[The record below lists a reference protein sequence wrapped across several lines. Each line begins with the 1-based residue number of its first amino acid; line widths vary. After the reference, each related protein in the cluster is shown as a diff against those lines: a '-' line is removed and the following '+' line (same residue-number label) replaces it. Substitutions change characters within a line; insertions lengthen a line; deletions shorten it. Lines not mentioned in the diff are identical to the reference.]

1 MSLKLKQQIDK
12 ISALIRKEI
21 LMEWRQKYALNGI
34 FLYVLSTVFVVYMA
48 FEVVQLNDWIA
59 LFWIIVLFASV
70 NAVAKSFLQ
79 ESRGRL
85 LYFYTLVSAGH
96 YLMAKMVYNAL
107 LLLALTLLTYGVFL
121 VLLGNPLSTIPGW
134 LLLLLMGSLG
144 FAFTFTM
151 VSAIA
156 SKAENN
162 ATLMAV
168 LSFPVILPQMAL
180 LVEASKVI
188 QKQGEVVAAGDSLAA
203 LGAIDVIVLVVSF
216 LLFPYLWRE

>member
-1 MSLKLKQQIDK
+1 MRIKQHIER
-12 ISALIRKEI
+12 IAALMRKEI
-21 LMEWRQKYALNGI
+21 IMEWRQKYALNGI
-34 FLYVLSTVFVVYMA
+34 LLYVISTVFVVYMA
-48 FEVVQLNDWIA
+48 FEVVELNDWVA

-85 LYFYTLVSAGH
+85 LYFYTLVSAGD
-96 YLMAKMVYNAL
+96 YLTAKMAYNTL
-107 LLLALTLLTYGVFL
+107 LLFLLTLLTYGVFL
-121 VLLGNPLSTIPGW
+121 VLLGDPLSSVSGW
-134 LLLLLMGSLG
+134 FLLLLIGSLG

-180 LVEASKVI
+180 LVESSKVI
-188 QKQGEVVAAGDSLAA
+188 QKEGEILAAGDSLAA